1 MYFKQIFK
9 VDKDQWVDVL
19 FRRII
24 IQNGFQIMKIIDNT
38 FVKQFHFFS
47 RQYKKK
53 REAGTFL
60 FHLYYDKEKH
70 LSFI

>member
-1 MYFKQIFK
+1 
-9 VDKDQWVDVL
+9 
-19 FRRII
+19 
-24 IQNGFQIMKIIDNT
+24 MKIIDNT